1 MNSSELEKRGEER
14 FGGLER
20 ERGRDRGRKA
30 LSYAI
35 QLHSLGLLVNSPC
48 ACVCACVS
56 FNMNLLRL
64 PNI

>member
-1 MNSSELEKRGEER
+1 MNSSELEKGGEW

-35 QLHSLGLLVNSPC
+35 QLHSLGLLVHSPR
-48 ACVCACVS
+48 AFVCAVHVRVCV
-56 FNMNLLRL
+56 F
-64 PNI
+64 

>member
-1 MNSSELEKRGEER
+1 MNSSELEKGGEW

-35 QLHSLGLLVNSPC
+35 QLHSLGLLVHSPRV
-48 ACVCACVS
+48 CVCVCVYVLCVHVCV
-56 FNMNLLRL
+56 F
-64 PNI
+64 

>member
-1 MNSSELEKRGEER
+1 MNSSELEKGGEW

-35 QLHSLGLLVNSPC
+35 QLHSLGLLVHSLHVC
-48 ACVCACVS
+48 VFAVRACVC
-56 FNMNLLRL
+56 LLT
-64 PNI
+64 

>member
-1 MNSSELEKRGEER
+1 MNSSELEKGGEW

-35 QLHSLGLLVNSPC
+35 QLHSLGLLVHSLCVFVC
-48 ACVCACVS
+48 AVHVRVVVCVCVS
-56 FNMNLLRL
+56 VF
-64 PNI
+64 

>member
-1 MNSSELEKRGEER
+1 MNSSELEKGGEW

-35 QLHSLGLLVNSPC
+35 QLHSLGLLVHSP
-48 ACVCACVS
+48 
-56 FNMNLLRL
+56 
-64 PNI
+64 

>member
-1 MNSSELEKRGEER
+1 MVWRFRER
-14 FGGLER
+14 ESER

-35 QLHSLGLLVNSPC
+35 QLHSLGLLVHSPR
-48 ACVCACVS
+48 AFVCAVHVRVCVS